1 MPSSVLSR
9 VAADPATRWIALGW
23 GAFIAENVVL
33 SENRDAIILALGGDE
48 ARFRALYGAASTLAC
63 GSIAYG
69 WLRHGRGARAVALW
83 DVAGAGAQARAGA
96 VQSLGLVGFSQLL
109 PRVQSPLVP
118 AAAPPAAPAAPPAA
132 PAAEPAAAPAA
143 AWAVQCPMDFRGARE
158 EKERAAAAG
167 GGVDGVFGVH
177 RVTRHPML
185 MSLGLFGLGGALA
198 TPWQPAG
205 VAMGLGAAAMAL
217 VGGAHV
223 DSRHRR
229 GIGGRLS
236 AERDAATSLLPFGA
250 LLTGAQSW
258 ARLAEE
264 VKWSNAAL
272 ALAGGVA
279 LAATR
284 RRAALRLAVIR

>member
-1 MPSSVLSR
+1 
-9 VAADPATRWIALGW
+9 
-23 GAFIAENVVL
+23 
-33 SENRDAIILALGGDE
+33 
-48 ARFRALYGAASTLAC
+48 
-63 GSIAYG
+63 
-69 WLRHGRGARAVALW
+69 
-83 DVAGAGAQARAGA
+83 
-96 VQSLGLVGFSQLL
+96 
-109 PRVQSPLVP
+109 
-118 AAAPPAAPAAPPAA
+118 
-132 PAAEPAAAPAA
+132 
-143 AWAVQCPMDFRGARE
+143 
-158 EKERAAAAG
+158 
-167 GGVDGVFGVH
+167 
-177 RVTRHPML
+177 
-185 MSLGLFGLGGALA
+185 
-198 TPWQPAG
+198 
-205 VAMGLGAAAMAL
+205 MGLGAAAMAL